1 VTKKLLTRMVDED
14 KETISLFYGKDV
26 LEEDAEKLTNQLQEE
41 YPDCD
46 VQLYQGG
53 QPLYYYI
60 ISVE

>member
-1 VTKKLLTRMVDED
+1 MCIRDR
-14 KETISLFYGKDV
+14 FYGKDTAKAEV
-26 LEEDAEKLTNQLQEE
+26 DALVAELQDL

-46 VQLYQGG
+46 VEAYNGG